1 MRKVY
6 LTVEAEAQ
14 VPVKVRL
21 NVCLRVDEDANLQAA
36 LRQLGRHSAYSKTD
50 VEHCD
55 IEALGILDDDPRT
68 DDFDWSAVV
77 QQIPFKV
84 TDFTV
89 QDSK

>member
-36 LRQLGRHSAYSKTD
+36 LRQLGRHSTYSKAD

-55 IEALGILDDDPRT
+55 IEALSILGDDPRT
-68 DDFDWSAVV
+68 DEFDWSAVV
-77 QQIPFKV
+77 QQLPFKV